1 MFYPCFCSEKDFDQN
16 ILEYNLNLIVV
27 VITQGTRAWRLPFYP
42 PFSLVYAVIMVVIV
56 DLCSRFHIFLLEK
69 YHARYPYIQRFTKT

>member
-27 VITQGTRAWRLPFYP
+27 VITQGTREYNLN
-42 PFSLVYAVIMVVIV
+42 LIVVVITQGT
-56 DLCSRFHIFLLEK
+56 R
-69 YHARYPYIQRFTKT
+69 A